1 MPDMGNE
8 EITGFNHFSV
18 CFGDGESGMNGRI
31 KRIEGFIKVIRRERI
46 CAGMIG
52 LNVDEADMRVRC
64 FGFFEGAKGE
74 AVERAV
80 VSGEEFGYAVF
91 GDMALDGGE
100 EIGVEGGGGIG
111 VTEEEARFLRHKMH
125 FLLIHFLH

>member
-1 MPDMGNE
+1 MGNE

-31 KRIEGFIKVIRRERI
+31 KRIEGFIKAIRSERI

-64 FGFFEGAKGE
+64 FGFFEGAKGK
-74 AVERAV
+74 AVERAMI
-80 VSGEEFGYAVF
+80 SGKEFGYAVF

-100 EIGVEGGGGIG
+100 EIGVEGGGSIG
-111 VTEEEARFLRHKMH
+111 VTEEEARFFTHRDHLDD
-125 FLLIHFLH
+125 

>member
-1 MPDMGNE
+1 MHG
-8 EITGFNHFSV
+8 H
-18 CFGDGESGMNGRI
+18 I
-31 KRIEGFIKVIRRERI
+31 KRIEGFIKAIRRERI

-100 EIGVEGGGGIG
+100 EIGVQGGGGIG
-111 VTEEEARFLRHKMH
+111 VAEEEARFLSHN
-125 FLLIHFLH
+125 FISII

>member
-31 KRIEGFIKVIRRERI
+31 KRIEGFIKAIRGEGI
-46 CAGMIG
+46 CTGMIG
-52 LNVDEADMRVRC
+52 LDMDDADMRMSC
-64 FGFFEGAKGE
+64 FGFFEGAQGE
-74 AVERAV
+74 AVECAV
-80 VSGEEFGYAVF
+80 VSSEEFGYAVF

-100 EIGVEGGGGIG
+100 EIGVEGGGCIG
-111 VTEEEARFLRHKMH
+111 MTEKEARFLTHN
-125 FLLIHFLH
+125 FISII